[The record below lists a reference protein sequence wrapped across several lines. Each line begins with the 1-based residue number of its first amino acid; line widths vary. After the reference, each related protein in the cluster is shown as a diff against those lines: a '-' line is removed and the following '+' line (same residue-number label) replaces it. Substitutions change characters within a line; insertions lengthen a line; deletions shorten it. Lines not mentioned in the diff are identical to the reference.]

1 MTLTLGQIMAECR
14 EVNIAHGW
22 RAPDGGICPGQTWGD
37 YIALLHSEIGEALEA
52 YRDHRLADATKPI
65 CGNEANT
72 GNPCPVHGR
81 GKPEGVG
88 SEFADV
94 LIRLVDMADVFGI
107 RLSGYDRLTDLR
119 AHTPDSRLSVVTFG
133 DHMMWL
139 HREISDAV
147 LSPARLALVLRTL
160 DTIAR
165 KYGIDLEAEY
175 VRKIAYNRTRVWQ
188 HGGRTLAGDKETDPR
203 LASGGKTTRKRDLL
217 AAMPDDLRGWW
228 TSEEVDHFISK
239 WFGLELPEITL
250 QDGSGEVLTLWVA
263 DVELAAD
270 QLVIGTRQYGATR
283 GFDLTEG
290 AYTVCVLQ
298 EKETKDA

>member
-1 MTLTLGQIMAECR
+1 MTLTLGQITAEVR
-14 EVNIAHGW
+14 ENNIAHGW
-22 RAPDGGICPGQTWGD
+22 RPAEGGPGENTWGD
-37 YIALLHSEIGEALEA
+37 YVALLHSEVSEALEA
-52 YRDHRLADATKPI
+52 YRDHRLADATETYCKYE
-65 CGNEANT
+65 NEDDPADKRYHLV
-72 GNPCPVHGR
+72 P

-107 RLSGYDRLTDLR
+107 RLSGYDRLADLR

-147 LSPARLALVLRTL
+147 LSPARLALVLRAL

-188 HGGRTLAGDKETDPR
+188 HGGRTLAG
-203 LASGGKTTRKRDLL
+203 
-217 AAMPDDLRGWW
+217 
-228 TSEEVDHFISK
+228 
-239 WFGLELPEITL
+239 
-250 QDGSGEVLTLWVA
+250 
-263 DVELAAD
+263 
-270 QLVIGTRQYGATR
+270 
-283 GFDLTEG
+283 
-290 AYTVCVLQ
+290 
-298 EKETKDA
+298 EKEIKNA